1 MKVHYLRPIDKDHS
15 LVIDA
20 ANDWTHVVKVGDS
33 FQKPLLS
40 FSCDN
45 RILIGDEVIGE
56 IRWRSPYLIAISRK
70 FDIDVIVPQE
80 HSESHIDLE
89 IAFAKRW
96 LALMN
101 YPMGAK
107 GPD

>member
-1 MKVHYLRPIDKDHS
+1 MYYLRPIDETHS
-15 LVIDA
+15 LAIDVYM
-20 ANDWTHVVKVGDS
+20 DWTHVLKLGDS
-33 FQKPLLS
+33 FQKYLLS

-56 IRWRSPYLIAISRK
+56 IRWRSPYIIATSRK
-70 FDIDVIVPQE
+70 FDIDIIVLQK